1 MTGREVLYVAGGA
14 GAMFLAVLT
23 LFLVSVRPADRA
35 LQERLAQAQREHN
48 DLQQKLEQTWQR
60 NAEESG
66 RREEQLRL
74 ALEKMR
80 LVEQARLRE
89 QAAWRKA
96 EADRQAE
103 AAARLL
109 LEREAQARATLER
122 AREPEATQ
130 KPAVKPAAVAAPVA
144 GLAREQRAP
153 ADEQRAMAQRLF
165 EEAGALELAG
175 RFGEALR
182 LYTLAAR
189 NGHGKAA
196 KRLGELYDRAVP
208 AVEQNY
214 AESLKWYNAARVL
227 GEAVPI
233 QRFR

>member
-1 MTGREVLYVAGGA
+1 MTGREVLYVAAGA
-14 GAMFLAVLT
+14 GVMLLAVLA
-23 LFLVSVRPADRA
+23 FSVVSVRPADRA
-35 LQERLAQAQREHN
+35 LEERLAQAQRER
-48 DLQQKLEQTWQR
+48 DELQKKLEQTWQR
-60 NAEESG
+60 SAEESG

-80 LVEQARLRE
+80 RFEQARLQE
-89 QAAWRKA
+89 QAARRKA
-96 EADRQAE
+96 EAERQAE
-103 AAARLL
+103 ADARIL
-109 LEREAQARATLER
+109 LERQAQ
-122 AREPEATQ
+122 PEAA
-130 KPAVKPAAVAAPVA
+130 PAEVAAVAAPA
-144 GLAREQRAP
+144 ATAARELPAP

-175 RFGEALR
+175 RFSEALR

-189 NGHGKAA
+189 NGHGKGA
-196 KRLGELYDRAVP
+196 KRLGELYDGAVP

-233 QRFR
+233 RRFR